1 MVDQKLSIKDNISP
15 VLKKMLGIINSTINR
30 FDNLKNCMIEPLRV
44 DVEGAISSLHKV
56 KDAANDIK
64 TLEIDALN
72 YSELMSEMPKVKL
85 EAEALDYSE
94 LISELPDLPKVKL
107 EAEALNYSEFISD
120 TPPIKFKSEVE
131 PLDYSE
137 LVEEVKTI
145 KIDWEVPERTSFF
158 DTTGIERYKQEIS
171 SASEMINNLIDNQN
185 NISTAAQKIDIL
197 PDKASVDLAQMQARL
212 SKVSQTITE
221 LSNKRL
227 SDVNADKVNNTIE
240 SLRNNLNG
248 AINAQNRLNAAMS
261 KADITQANIEYMEL
275 NEQLEQAER
284 NIRDNIKSQ
293 NNFNNSIDEGSDKAT
308 KLLGLLRKLA
318 TAIGIKTVVE
328 KTVDL
333 SDQMTQTT
341 ARLDLIVDDNGSV
354 EDLKQKIFNS
364 AQASRGDYLAV
375 ADTVAKLSMNAKNVF
390 TSNDETIAFVEQ
402 LNKRFIIAG
411 ASADDIKNST
421 LQLTQALSSGVLRG
435 EELNSVFENAPNII
449 QAISGYIEQNED
461 LLAFIAGKM
470 KISTKEL
477 SENVQGNI
485 RDIAAEGLISA
496 DIVKNALLASAG
508 ETNET
513 FNNMPKTFA
522 QVMTSL
528 KNQAVR
534 AFDPVLEVIKNIVN
548 SEKFT
553 AFSTDIVK
561 AMYRVSAVLSTSLEY
576 LVSMAGVIYDN
587 WSVLSSIFSGLAIA
601 VGLYTA
607 AVVVSN
613 AVNTVSTG
621 IHTAQAIAFAL
632 KNKLTVKEAAD
643 IKKLT
648 IAQWAS
654 NAALLACPITWIIA
668 GIIAVIAIIYAVVAA
683 INKVTGS
690 VYSATGIICGVL
702 NVAKDTVI
710 NTLLGMLEA
719 AFTIINLFTAPFQL
733 AANFI
738 QNVFKDP
745 ITAVALQFQ
754 QMADGILESV
764 QKAAQGI
771 DFIMK
776 TDTAKTVQGWR
787 DELKGA
793 VEKLADDRGFDIND
807 FKTDVFELSLDKFGL
822 EYKDVKTSYNE
833 GYNFGKGLDEKISNF
848 GLEDF
853 FKDMTSDMGSIED
866 LLNNIEEN
874 TSDIS
879 EDMELSEED
888 LKFMRDMA
896 EMKYINRF
904 TTAEIKVEMTN
915 NNNISSGADFDGIIK
930 EFIDKV
936 DEASQIIAEG
946 EHI

>member
-30 FDNLKNCMIEPLRV
+30 FDNLKNCTIEPLRV

-64 TLEIDALN
+64 TLEIDAL
-72 YSELMSEMPKVKL
+72 
-85 EAEALDYSE
+85 DYSE
-94 LISELPDLPKVKL
+94 LISE
-107 EAEALNYSEFISD
+107 
-120 TPPIKFKSEVE
+120 TPTIKFKSEVE

-145 KIDWEVPERTSFF
+145 KIDWEVPERTPFF
-158 DTTGIERYKQEIS
+158 DTTGIERYKQETS
-171 SASEMINNLIDNQN
+171 SASEMINNLIDVQN
-185 NISTAAQKIDIL
+185 NIIASAQKIDIL
-197 PDKASVDLAQMQARL
+197 PEKANIDLTNLQQRL
-212 SKVSQTITE
+212 LKVSQIVAE
-221 LSNKRL
+221 LSNKQL
-227 SDVNADKVNNTIE
+227 SDVNADRVNNTIE
-240 SLRNNLNG
+240 SLRNNLNS

-261 KADITQANIEYMEL
+261 KADIAQANIEYIEL

-293 NNFNNSIDEGSDKAT
+293 NNFNNSIDEGSNKAT
-308 KLLGLLRKLA
+308 KLLGLLGKFA
-318 TAIGIKTVVE
+318 TAIGIKAVAE
-328 KTVDL
+328 KTIDL

-354 EDLKQKIFNS
+354 EALKQKIFNS

-375 ADTVAKLSMNAKNVF
+375 ADTVAKLSLNAKDVF
-390 TSNDETIAFVEQ
+390 ASNDETIAFVEQ

-411 ASADDIKNST
+411 ASADEIKAST

-435 EELNSVFENAPNII
+435 DELNSVFEQAPNVV
-449 QAISGYIEQNED
+449 QAIADYIDKDIGEIRN
-461 LLAFIAGKM
+461 LASEGK
-470 KISTKEL
+470 IT
-477 SENVQGNI
+477 
-485 RDIAAEGLISA
+485 A
-496 DIVKNALLASAG
+496 DIVKNALLASAE

-513 FNNMPKTFA
+513 FDNMPKTFA

-528 KNQAVR
+528 KNQAAR

-553 AFSTDIVK
+553 AFTTDIVK
-561 AMYRVSAVLSTSLEY
+561 VMYRVSAVASTSLEY
-576 LVSMAGVIYDN
+576 LAAIASVIYDN
-587 WSVLSSIFSGLAIA
+587 WSVLSPIFTGLAIA

-607 AVVVSN
+607 AVVASN

-621 IHTAQAIAFAL
+621 IHTAQAIAFAI

-654 NAALLACPITWIIA
+654 NAAFLACPITWIVA
-668 GIIAVIAIIYAVVAA
+668 GIIAVIAIIYAVIAV
-683 INKVTGS
+683 INKCQNK
-690 VYSATGIICGVL
+690 VYSATGVICGIL
-702 NVAKDTVI
+702 NVAKNNVI
-710 NTLLGMLEA
+710 NLLLGLLEKT
-719 AFTIINLFTAPFQL
+719 FIIINFFVVPFQQV
-733 AANFI
+733 ANFI

-776 TDTAKTVQGWR
+776 TDTAKIVQGWR
-787 DELKGA
+787 DELKNSVA
-793 VEKLADDRGFDIND
+793 ELAENRGVDIND
-807 FKTDVFELSLDKFGL
+807 FKTDIFELSLDKFGL

-853 FKDMTSDMGSIED
+853 FKDMTSDMGGIED
-866 LLNNIEEN
+866 LLNNIEQN
-874 TSDIS
+874 TKNTS

-915 NNNISSGADFDGIIK
+915 NNNIASGADFDGIIK
-930 EFIDKV
+930 QFINKV

>member
-15 VLKKMLGIINSTINR
+15 VLKKMLGIINNTINR

-44 DVEGAISSLHKV
+44 DVEGAISSLRKV
-56 KDAANDIK
+56 KDAADDIK

-72 YSELMSEMPKVKL
+72 YSELMSEIPKVKL

-94 LISELPDLPKVKL
+94 LISEIPKVKL
-107 EAEALNYSEFISD
+107 EAEALNYSEFISE
-120 TPPIKFKSEVE
+120 TPTIKFKSEVE

-137 LVEEVKTI
+137 IVEEVKTI

-158 DTTGIERYKQEIS
+158 DTTGIERYKQEIF

-185 NISTAAQKIDIL
+185 NISAAAQKIDIL

-293 NNFNNSIDEGSDKAT
+293 SNFNNSVDEGSNKAT
-308 KLLGLLRKLA
+308 KLLGLLGKFA

-364 AQASRGDYLAV
+364 AQASRGDYLAL
-375 ADTVAKLSMNAKNVF
+375 ADTVAKLSLNAKDVF

-411 ASADDIKNST
+411 ASADEVKAST

-435 EELNSVFENAPNII
+435 DELNSVFEQAPNVV
-449 QAISGYIEQNED
+449 QAIADYIDKDIGEIRN
-461 LLAFIAGKM
+461 LASEGK
-470 KISTKEL
+470 IT
-477 SENVQGNI
+477 
-485 RDIAAEGLISA
+485 A
-496 DIVKNALLASAG
+496 DIVKNALLASAE

-534 AFDPVLEVIKNIVN
+534 AFNPVLEVIKNIVN

-553 AFSTDIVK
+553 SFSTDIVK

-587 WSVLSSIFSGLAIA
+587 WSVLISIFSGLAIA

-613 AVNTVSTG
+613 AVNTVNTG

-754 QMADGILESV
+754 QMADGILENV

-787 DELKGA
+787 DELKNSV
-793 VEKLADDRGFDIND
+793 VELAESRGVDIND

-822 EYKDVKTSYNE
+822 EYKDVKTSYSE

-853 FKDMTSDMGSIED
+853 FKDITSDMGSIED
-866 LLNNIEEN
+866 LLNGIEQN
-874 TSDIS
+874 TKNTS

-904 TTAEIKVEMTN
+904 TTAEVKVEMTN